1 MLLDLSD
8 YLLDTKVIA
17 PKIFYEE
24 ELAST
29 NEKALNLNSDSYGI
43 VICDKQ
49 TYGRGR
55 HGRKWVS
62 TPYKDL
68 AFTIIVPKNYIMDG
82 QSLVEIACES
92 VIRTLGELKISARI
106 KYPNDIYIDNKKI
119 SGILCEQIVKDKVIT
134 QVLGIGI
141 NVNSNFQ
148 DLEPIQD
155 QLYTSLLLELGEKV
169 SREKLLKNIIET
181 IDQTI
186 QKQIH
191 L

>member
-1 MLLDLSD
+1 
-8 YLLDTKVIA
+8 
-17 PKIFYEE
+17 
-24 ELAST
+24 
-29 NEKALNLNSDSYGI
+29 
-43 VICDKQ
+43 
-49 TYGRGR
+49 
-55 HGRKWVS
+55 
-62 TPYKDL
+62 
-68 AFTIIVPKNYIMDG
+68 MDG
-82 QSLVEIACES
+82 QSLVNIACRS
-92 VIRTLGELKISARI
+92 IVTTLEKLKIFARI
-106 KYPNDIYIDNKKI
+106 KHPNDIYIDNKKI

-155 QLYTSLLLELGEKV
+155 KLYTSLLLELGKKV
-169 SREKLLKNIIET
+169 SREKLLRNLIET

>member
-1 MLLDLSD
+1 MLLDFSD

-82 QSLVEIACES
+82 QSLVDIACES

-119 SGILCEQIVKDKVIT
+119 SGILCEQTVKDKVIT

-169 SREKLLKNIIET
+169 SREKLLKNIN
-181 IDQTI
+181 
-186 QKQIH
+186 QI
-191 L
+191 LRV

>member
-8 YLLDTKVIA
+8 HLLDTKVIA
-17 PKIFYEE
+17 SKIFYEE
-24 ELAST
+24 ELGST
-29 NEKALNLNSDSYGI
+29 NEKALNLNNDSYGI

-55 HGRKWVS
+55 HGRKWIS

-68 AFTIIVPKNYIMDG
+68 AFTIIIPKNYIMDG
-82 QSLVEIACES
+82 QSLVDIACES
-92 VIRTLGELKISARI
+92 IVTTLKELKISGRI
-106 KYPNDIYIDNKKI
+106 KYPNDIYVDNKKI
-119 SGILCEQIVKDKVIT
+119 SGILCEQKVKDKVIT

-155 QLYTSLLLELGEKV
+155 KLYTSLLLELGKEV

-181 IDQTI
+181 IDHTI

>member
-1 MLLDLSD
+1 
-8 YLLDTKVIA
+8 V
-17 PKIFYEE
+17 KI
-24 ELAST
+24 
-29 NEKALNLNSDSYGI
+29 
-43 VICDKQ
+43 
-49 TYGRGR
+49 
-55 HGRKWVS
+55 
-62 TPYKDL
+62 
-68 AFTIIVPKNYIMDG
+68 
-82 QSLVEIACES
+82 
-92 VIRTLGELKISARI
+92 LGKFKISARI

-148 DLEPIQD
+148 DLKPIQD
-155 QLYTSLLLELGEKV
+155 QLYTSLLLELGGEV